1 MYPSYGNI
9 GREIVGLI
17 HFSNTR
23 IPRKWTLGCCFSAC
37 FNTEEDEEEEILIY
51 QQPQQQQQQA
61 PTSLC
66 IAEDRQR
73 YVDEEKQ
80 VRITSSQKI
89 EQQEAANTQQQEGSR
104 HLVQGEQ
111 SMEDEPRC
119 ENSSMMEENVN
130 EDEHLLEETWSAR
143 EEPIGVVDSVLVS
156 PDVLIPS
163 TTKADE
169 LLETSSAGKEQIKH
183 TDNGSKKS
191 KRKKRKNRK
200 KKKSRSKARTTGQ
213 GAAVT
218 GAGELQPVECL
229 DAFDN
234 PHSADTD
241 ALDNEDDPA
250 HGGLGPRPPGPDSY
264 QSTWSN
270 NSKTTSSSCSSNHDN
285 DSQLSRSDSNINTT
299 SNNNNNTRSDSNGS
313 RSSNVSSSH
322 GSINSPTTITTSSE
336 STRTSPCTFISS
348 DCSGAVGG
356 ERKGRM
362 AEEAVTKQGGPGG
375 GREGGTGGGKEEIFG
390 PGPLDAWMH
399 AVLPAGKLG
408 EAVAAHA
415 WEYVGQEADD
425 GYRHA
430 GWLGEGAFARAV
442 LAGREEGYGEKDL
455 VLKVTRLVSTAA
467 DEETQVELRRK
478 MVQGVA
484 EAEALY
490 RCLEEGGEEGKEEG
504 GVVRL
509 LGVAL
514 WKGSLFLALE
524 YAEGGSLERWAG
536 SLEEEDCM
544 RLAYDLVEAVAT
556 LHARRILHG
565 DIKLGNVF
573 MVKRGAERTAEGGE
587 QEGVG
592 GFSPVVGDLNG
603 CIVFPREQAWEACVS
618 DKEERAGTEGYA
630 APEVEGMETFGFPS
644 DYFSLGVTLG
654 KLRRSQEMRGWTL
667 AGRKAV
673 NGLKRD
679 GLKYR
684 LAREEFLALG
694 WREAVERRKGR

>member
-1 MYPSYGNI
+1 
-9 GREIVGLI
+9 
-17 HFSNTR
+17 
-23 IPRKWTLGCCFSAC
+23 
-37 FNTEEDEEEEILIY
+37 
-51 QQPQQQQQQA
+51 
-61 PTSLC
+61 
-66 IAEDRQR
+66 
-73 YVDEEKQ
+73 
-80 VRITSSQKI
+80 
-89 EQQEAANTQQQEGSR
+89 
-104 HLVQGEQ
+104 
-111 SMEDEPRC
+111 
-119 ENSSMMEENVN
+119 MMEEKMD

-143 EEPIGVVDSVLVS
+143 EEQIRVVDPMVVS
-156 PDVLIPS
+156 PDVLIP
-163 TTKADE
+163 TTTRADE
-169 LLETSSAGKEQIKH
+169 LLETSRARKAQVKH
-183 TDNGSKKS
+183 TDNGSKKN
-191 KRKKRKNRK
+191 KKKKRKNRK
-200 KKKSRSKARTTGQ
+200 KNKSRSKARRTAQ

-218 GAGELQPVECL
+218 GAGDLQPVECL
-229 DAFDN
+229 DAFDI

-241 ALDNEDDPA
+241 ALGNEDDPA

-270 NSKTTSSSCSSNHDN
+270 NTKTTSSSCSSNNDN

-336 STRTSPCTFISS
+336 STRASPCTFISS
-348 DCSGAVGG
+348 DCRGAVDG
-356 ERKGRM
+356 ERKARM
-362 AEEAVTKQGGPGG
+362 AEEAVTKQGGPGKGREGGTGG
-375 GREGGTGGGKEEIFG
+375 GREGGTGGGREGGREGGKEDIFG

-399 AVLPAGKLG
+399 AVLPMGKLG

-415 WEYVGQEADD
+415 WEYAGQEADD

-442 LAGREEGYGEKDL
+442 LAGREEGYGGKDV
-455 VLKVTRLVSTAA
+455 VLKVTCLVSTAA
-467 DEETQVELRRK
+467 DEETQVELGRK

-490 RCLEEGGEEGKEEG
+490 RCLEEGGEEGGEEG
-504 GVVRL
+504 RVVRL

-536 SLEEEDCM
+536 SLEEEECM

-573 MVKRGAERTAEGGE
+573 MVKRGAEETAEGGE
-587 QEGVG
+587 QKGVG
-592 GFSPVVGDLNG
+592 GFSPVLGDLNG

-684 LAREEFLALG
+684 LAREDFLALG
-694 WREAVERRKGR
+694 WREAVERKKGR